1 MAVNVRRD
9 DITAGFNYG
18 VNLLNQA
25 ARSVTSKSDE
35 FIEQVLGMKIDERVD
50 FNDMNYEFMKRFM
63 AVNIN
68 ERDITMSILGQD
80 AHLNGDSTA
89 ITGQAQRPSYADGM
103 NYIDEFVTT
112 AGMNE
117 HSGVNST
124 RTQIDSNKFYRDP
137 YSEPVNLYPDEL
149 DTGHGYTFNKWRL
162 DDNDNSIL
170 YKTKKLFAKKKINT
184 IISKF
189 GTSVDDGENI
199 SGGLGDART
208 HDAGMSH
215 GRNLLK
221 AAAEKKGINGKY
233 EINGYNNPYCRVWT
247 HHYQYDRLDKLIR
260 PFVTTTS
267 NSFTEVAK
275 LKDIHTWKGFEG
287 STYVESVNEKGEKV
301 FKEIKGWK
309 AGDSGWDK
317 SVLDDNG
324 FVKITP
330 KYGGGGK
337 NNVHTKDCM
346 FSIENLAWRG
356 YDPYSFEQAL
366 SWEQRGPLGGRIMWF
381 PPYGLSFN
389 ETTQTN
395 WSSNTFIGR
404 GEDVYTYVNTV
415 RSGTLSFIMLTDH
428 PSVIDYANWYDGNGG
443 KNDLTDTDILRFF
456 AGCDSG
462 DSSDGYSIFSKV
474 KPTPLTDEYVKH
486 DFSGV
491 NEYIQKLTP
500 NPEPQPEE
508 IPDTKAEIQFNVF
521 YPNNYSGVYDMPTN
535 QQSPVH
541 AIAYLL
547 KGNGS
552 QKEDDGMNDM
562 PLSFDNLDADNSDGR
577 TGSGYEMSG
586 SGITNVSR
594 QDADGNYI
602 LGSKIRWVNYK
613 SKDYVTDTNKK
624 WYYRTDGKY
633 EVPTLNSDRIKN
645 TYDQVLYDSNRKITY
660 SGNTNYQDTQGF
672 SLNKS
677 ADAVKQA
684 GFSSEDN
691 ENLYSLLEVA
701 AAVASYA
708 GKTDTYNIL
717 ISEVSDEE
725 RVKKILDIFNTYKI
739 QSISIDGYSN
749 SHGYNPSKK
758 VNKDRNRSLSI
769 ERANTVKNWLKECGI
784 VSDDTT
790 VTSDEDKSNKIGVQ
804 VNKGDEYNNSAKS
817 AKLYRS
823 TKVTIH
829 FKLDET
835 ERLSDSNGENEDDVT
850 VYQKYNGFTYIGQNQ
865 NGKDEYKD
873 SEGNVWY
880 EDSEGFLKRQK
891 ERVPAKI
898 SERNTLDVSD
908 MTNKYGRRLLF
919 YSQSNDG
926 EDSMNNVR
934 YAQEYYF
941 YKKLEKDNPIVFD
954 KLTEKLKYFD
964 PAFHSMTP
972 EGFNERL
979 TFLNQCTRQG
989 NTISASDR
997 ANAKTASNL
1006 AFGRPPFCVLRIGDF
1021 YYQTIVIDSINID
1034 YNVSGGLQWDL
1045 NPEGAG
1051 VQPMLAQINISFK
1064 FIGGGDL
1071 GGPIRRL
1078 QNAMTFNYYANS
1090 RLYDN
1095 RADRISYKWSDR
1107 TNGAL
1112 DHTIESDKSYA
1123 YTTKMAD

>member
-1 MAVNVRRD
+1 MALNVNRN

-18 VNLLNQA
+18 IDILNQA

-35 FIEQVLGMKIDERVD
+35 FISQVLGMKIDERVD

-68 ERDITMSILGQD
+68 ERDITMSILGRD

-89 ITGQAQRPSYADGM
+89 ITGQAQRPSYTDGM
-103 NYIDEFVTT
+103 NYLDKFATVINS
-112 AGMNE
+112 NE
-117 HSGVNST
+117 RAGVNT
-124 RTQIDSNKFYRDP
+124 PRTSQITSSDNP
-137 YSEPVNLYPDEL
+137 YPEVVNLYPDDL
-149 DTGHGYTFNKWRL
+149 DSGDGKDFHKWRL
-162 DDNDNSIL
+162 DENDNSIL
-170 YKTKKLFAKKKINT
+170 YKTKKLFKEKKINT
-184 IISKF
+184 IISRF
-189 GTSVDDGENI
+189 GTSADN
-199 SGGLGDART
+199 GGSTVWGNGDSRT
-208 HDAGMSH
+208 EYGMSH
-215 GRNLLK
+215 GRNLLQ
-221 AAAEKKGINGKY
+221 AAAEKDGITGEY

-260 PFVTTTS
+260 PFVTRTPYG
-267 NSFTEVAK
+267 FTEVAK
-275 LKDIHTWKGFEG
+275 LKDIHTWKGFESG
-287 STYVESVNEKGEKV
+287 TYVETKDENGNSVY
-301 FKEIKGWK
+301 KEIKGWK
-309 AGDSGWDK
+309 SGDVGWEK

-330 KYGGGGK
+330 KYLGGGAA
-337 NNVHTKDCM
+337 NIHTKDCM
-346 FSIENLAWRG
+346 FSIENLAWKG

-428 PSVIDYANWYDGNGG
+428 PSVIDYANWYDGKGG
-443 KNDLTDTDILRFF
+443 KDDLTDTDILRFF

-462 DSSDGYSIFSKV
+462 DTSDRYSIFSKV
-474 KPTPLTDEYVKH
+474 KPTPLTNEYVKQ
-486 DFSGV
+486 DSSGV
-491 NEYIQKLTP
+491 NEIVQELTP
-500 NPEPQPEE
+500 NPEPVPEE
-508 IPDTKAEIQFNVF
+508 IPDSEAVVQFHVF

-552 QKEDDGMNDM
+552 QKQSDGMEDM
-562 PLSFDNLDADNSDGR
+562 AITFDNLDIDNADNR
-577 TGSGYEMSG
+577 TGNGYEMSS
-586 SGITNVSR
+586 SGITNVSQ
-594 QDADGNYI
+594 QDSDGNYI
-602 LGSKIRWVNYK
+602 LGSKIRWANYK
-613 SKDYVTDTNKK
+613 SRNYVTDSNKK

-633 EVPTLNSDRIKN
+633 EVPSGSVERIKN

-660 SGNTNYQDTQGF
+660 NGNTNYQDTHGF

-677 ADAVKQA
+677 ADAVKAA
-684 GFSSEDN
+684 GFSSEND

-701 AAVASYA
+701 AAAANYG
-708 GKTDTYNIL
+708 GKMDTYNIL
-717 ISEVSDEE
+717 LSDVSDGS
-725 RVKKILDIFNTYKI
+725 RVQKIIDILNTYKI
-739 QSISIDGYSN
+739 DKISIDGYSN

-758 VNKDRNRSLSI
+758 VNDDRNRTLSI
-769 ERANTVKNWLKECGI
+769 ERGNTVKNWLKECGI
-784 VSDDTT
+784 ISDNTT
-790 VTSDEDKSNKIGVQ
+790 VTAGEDETNKIGVQ

-835 ERLSDSNGENEDDVT
+835 EKLSDTNGEEEDGTT
-850 VYQKYNGFTYIGQNQ
+850 VYQKYNGFTYEGKNQ
-865 NGKDEYKD
+865 ETGKEQYKD
-873 SEGNVWY
+873 KDGNIWY
-880 EDSEGFLKRQK
+880 EDSDGFLKRL
-891 ERVPAKI
+891 ELWVSTNI
-898 SERNTLDVSD
+898 SKRNTLDLSD
-908 MTNKYGRRLLF
+908 MKNEYGRRLLF
-919 YSQSNDG
+919 YQQNSEAD
-926 EDSMNNVR
+926 DSMNTLR
-934 YAQEYYF
+934 YDQEYYF

-972 EGFNERL
+972 EGFTERL
-979 TFLNQCTRQG
+979 TFLQQCTRQG
-989 NTISASDR
+989 NTISASDGV
-997 ANAKTASNL
+997 NGKTASNL

-1090 RLYDN
+1090 RLHDN
-1095 RADRISYKWSDR
+1095 RADRISYKWDDR
-1107 TNGAL
+1107 NNGAV
-1112 DHTIESDKSYA
+1112 DHRVESDKSYA
-1123 YTTKMAD
+1123 YTAKMAD